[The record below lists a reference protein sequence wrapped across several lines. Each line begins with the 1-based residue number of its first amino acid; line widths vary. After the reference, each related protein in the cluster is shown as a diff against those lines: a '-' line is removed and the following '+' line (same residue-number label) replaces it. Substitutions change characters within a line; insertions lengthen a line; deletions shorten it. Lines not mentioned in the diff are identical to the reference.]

1 MNPYCSNSTI
11 AELTGLLRSA
21 NRIGVVSH
29 DRPDGDA
36 MGTALMVVRACRAL
50 GKQADMLLTP
60 GASPTVV
67 ALAAAGECRS
77 VPPLPAAGDY
87 DLAVVVDTG
96 ARSQL
101 EGVASWLQAMS
112 ESSIG
117 LDHHARGEEVARHRV
132 VEVGCASASQV
143 TAALIDALGVA
154 WTSGAG
160 PGFTIADACF
170 AGLATDTGW
179 FRFASADAAVM
190 ALASRLLTQGAD
202 KERVHALME
211 ESERP
216 QRMGILARALSSLSF
231 LGDGEAA
238 IMRVGHADFAA
249 TGANSNDLGGAVN
262 EPLCVGSVRVA
273 MLLTETEPGITKIS
287 FRCKGPQ
294 AGCITHDMNEFA
306 ARFGGGGHVQAAGAR
321 LKQPL
326 DAATAEV
333 TRQFADYL
341 ARRQGKGGS

>member
-11 AELTGLLRSA
+11 AEMAGKLQRA
-21 NRIGVVSH
+21 ARIGVVSH

-67 ALAAAGECRS
+67 ALAATGECRT
-77 VPPLPAAGDY
+77 VPPLPAANDY

-96 ARSQL
+96 AWSQL
-101 EGVASWLQAMS
+101 EGVAAWLHTMA
-112 ESSIG
+112 EKSIG
-117 LDHHARGEEVARHRV
+117 LDHHARGEAVVTQRV
-132 VEVGCASASQV
+132 VEVRCASASQV
-143 TAALIDALGVA
+143 TAALIDALGVD
-154 WTSGAG
+154 WTSGTG

-179 FRFASADAAVM
+179 FRFASADSAVL
-190 ALASRLLTQGAD
+190 ALAGRLLSLGAD

-216 QRMGILARALSSLSF
+216 QRMAILARALSSLVF
-231 LGDGEAA
+231 LGGGEAA
-238 IMRVGHADFAA
+238 LMRVGHADFAA

-273 MLLTETEPGITKIS
+273 MLLTESEPGITKMS
-287 FRCKGPQ
+287 FRCKGPL
-294 AGCITHDMNEFA
+294 AGAVTHDVNEFA

-326 DAATAEV
+326 EVAVAEV
-333 TRQFADYL
+333 TRQFGEYL
-341 ARRQGKGGS
+341 AQRQGKAGS